1 MTSILR
7 RSDARGFT
15 LAELMVALVV
25 ISIVMAISFPMLA
38 KVNRTQR
45 LAGAAARVEAA
56 LMRARSTAVTKR
68 TPVRVSFIAANS
80 TLQLEQ
86 DTDNDGDF
94 DVLMRTVEIDDDI
107 GFANISFDDG
117 TTVTFD
123 QRGAPDNP
131 GMVVLSNGGESV
143 QRILIAS
150 GSGAVSV
157 SSIASSAEEQQS
169 EGY

>member
-1 MTSILR
+1 MTITQW

-45 LAGAAARVEAA
+45 LAGAAARIEAA
-56 LMRARSTAVTKR
+56 LMRARSTAVTR
-68 TPVRVSFIAANS
+68 QTAVRVSFIAGNN

-94 DVLMRTVEIDDDI
+94 DLMMRTVEIDDDI
-107 GFANISFDDG
+107 GFATISFDG
-117 TTVTFD
+117 AAVTFD

-131 GMVVLSNGGESV
+131 GMIILANGGESS
-143 QRILIAS
+143 QRILVAS

-157 SSIASSAEEQQS
+157 SSIASSAEESQGS
-169 EGY
+169 GY